1 MSPIT
6 DTSTECPKRRLEH
19 FVDSLKRKLDADNSF
34 TAPVNA
40 FVDTFDKLESDS
52 ALQSSLFSFGKWH
65 TATSRGF
72 LQTSTAIGVQPTA
85 VARRKVDLGGRR
97 TTAAAIHPRS
107 SRKEHGYCKQSGE
120 NSAAPLN
127 LSFCVQENSSLGKT
141 H

>member
-85 VARRKVDLGGRR
+85 VARRKVDLGGR

>member
-1 MSPIT
+1 MT

-40 FVDTFDKLESDS
+40 FVDTFDELKTDS
-52 ALQSSLFSFGKWH
+52 ALQSSLFSFGKRH
-65 TATSRGF
+65 TASSRGS
-72 LQTSTAIGVQPTA
+72 LQTSAAMGVQPTA

-97 TTAAAIHPRS
+97 TTAVRPRS

-120 NSAAPLN
+120 NLSLSLTHVPLPSHPA
-127 LSFCVQENSSLGKT
+127 LRG
-141 H
+141 